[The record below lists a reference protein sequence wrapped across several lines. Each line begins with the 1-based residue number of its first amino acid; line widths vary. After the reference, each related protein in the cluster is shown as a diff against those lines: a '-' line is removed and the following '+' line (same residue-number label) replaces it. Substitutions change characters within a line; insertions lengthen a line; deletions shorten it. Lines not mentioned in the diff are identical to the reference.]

1 MEQEILSGPVKTR
14 KSVWGILA
22 VVILGIYALITI
34 GLVVVG
40 CVVKPI
46 PGLNYS
52 FEYAKDNL
60 LNVLKINS
68 EISIIL
74 FIILGVIGTVF
85 KIIKN
90 NSIRNGLIG
99 FWGFLFV
106 LPMSVLSLWLQKL
119 VPSDI
124 GLSRNFRWVILGI
137 AAFKVGLLILILLK
151 YIERKR
157 DVNFKIVWTS
167 AIFLALINFMTMSQ
181 FSFGMDQNYSF
192 VYAMLEQ
199 WGLFFTEQYIW
210 LHGNLGIS
218 RFINISIVVLFVVLS
233 VPLYMIGRGLFIPKS
248 EEKNEEYVSRG
259 SLAVLVGNG
268 LGLLMIV
275 TPILK
280 SGMSIESIGLKSLGA
295 GFFISLLV
303 GIIATILNVGIGS
316 IIVQMKH
323 SRIGLIGI
331 GLLVLISS
339 SVTTSPINSVFIS
352 SWLLFGKGIV
362 STVFAISINMVTL
375 FAITWIL
382 RERKSKEGILNKN
395 FIMRLSIAI
404 FIVQFLAGMTN
415 FGIGFVFYA
424 SNFESMLPLNS
435 IFFQPD
441 MTSEARN
448 FIFVVISTLVFLGIN
463 ISRLLLKEE
472 DYGEWTWLSI
482 LHK

>member
-1 MEQEILSGPVKTR
+1 
-14 KSVWGILA
+14 
-22 VVILGIYALITI
+22 
-34 GLVVVG
+34 
-40 CVVKPI
+40 
-46 PGLNYS
+46 
-52 FEYAKDNL
+52 
-60 LNVLKINS
+60 
-68 EISIIL
+68 
-74 FIILGVIGTVF
+74 
-85 KIIKN
+85 
-90 NSIRNGLIG
+90 
-99 FWGFLFV
+99 
-106 LPMSVLSLWLQKL
+106 
-119 VPSDI
+119 
-124 GLSRNFRWVILGI
+124 
-137 AAFKVGLLILILLK
+137 
-151 YIERKR
+151 
-157 DVNFKIVWTS
+157 
-167 AIFLALINFMTMSQ
+167 
-181 FSFGMDQNYSF
+181 
-192 VYAMLEQ
+192 
-199 WGLFFTEQYIW
+199 
-210 LHGNLGIS
+210 
-218 RFINISIVVLFVVLS
+218 
-233 VPLYMIGRGLFIPKS
+233 
-248 EEKNEEYVSRG
+248 
-259 SLAVLVGNG
+259 
-268 LGLLMIV
+268 
-275 TPILK
+275 
-280 SGMSIESIGLKSLGA
+280 
-295 GFFISLLV
+295 
-303 GIIATILNVGIGS
+303 
-316 IIVQMKH
+316 MKH